1 MRLVIA
7 GCGRIAQAAHLPALE
22 RIGGIEVAA
31 VVDRSEFLVKEI
43 AAKWGAAAYTDAERA
58 LREAD
63 ADAALITV
71 PDRLHL
77 QLAEAAL
84 RAGKHVL
91 IEKPLTETSEQA
103 RQLAAVVLETGKV
116 LRVANMKR
124 HDPGVM
130 RARRL
135 VAEELGPVLS
145 FTAWYRNASFD
156 RGATVFWPPMV
167 TDPEVTS
174 TELGFKSGKRRY
186 WLMTHGSHLWDTVRY
201 VVGDVA
207 TVRSHWSQVGQ
218 DQTWQSVASLAGGGA
233 GTTDLTIYEHGE
245 GGEGLHVRCANGS
258 LLLRI
263 HTPFIHRAADV
274 EVFTDAS
281 HEYRRP
287 PVAYADSYEWQMR
300 SFAAA
305 VAQADGT
312 GPGDADGTWGTGG
325 TVEDGL
331 AAVRLLEATR
341 DSAASGIEVSL

>member
-1 MRLVIA
+1 MRLVIV

-22 RIGGIEVAA
+22 RIGDIQVAA
-31 VVDRSEFLVKEI
+31 VADRSEFLAKEI
-43 AAKWGAAAYTDAERA
+43 AARFGAQPFTDAERA
-58 LREAD
+58 LRAAD

-71 PDRLHL
+71 PDRLHAD
-77 QLAEAAL
+77 LAETAL

-91 IEKPLTETSEQA
+91 IEKPLTDTAEQA
-103 RQLAAVVLETGKV
+103 RRLAAVVAETGTV
-116 LRVANMKR
+116 LRVGNMKR
-124 HDPGVM
+124 HDPGVI

-135 VAEELGPVLS
+135 VAGELGPVLS
-145 FTAWYRNASFD
+145 FTAWYRNAAFD

-174 TELGFKSGKRRY
+174 TELGFKSDKRRY
-186 WLMTHGSHLWDTVRY
+186 WLMTHGSHLWDTVRH
-201 VVGDVA
+201 VVGEVA
-207 TVRSHWSQVGQ
+207 SVRTHWSQVGD
-218 DQTWQSVASLAGGGA
+218 DQTWQSVATLAGGGA
-233 GTTDLTIYEHGE
+233 GTADLTIYEHGE

-258 LLLRI
+258 LTLRI

-281 HEYRRP
+281 REYRRP
-287 PVAYADSYEWQMR
+287 PVTYADSYEWQLR

-312 GPGDADGTWGTGG
+312 GPGDPEGAWGTGG

-341 DSAASGIEVSL
+341 DSAASGTEVSL